1 MEKRSLF
8 IGAAI
13 GLLVANLPSF
23 LNHLSYFLTG
33 QISQMMYQGNWFLV
47 ALNVVGFLLFLIP
60 LKYRRKADW
69 RSFGVYS
76 AFIVSL
82 FVEMYGIPLTVY
94 LGSGLAGSTMTPL
107 NEALSF
113 QLLGNSFVMNWWMLT
128 GLVITLAGMSIV
140 AAGWYRIYNSEGL
153 VDTGIYSYSRHPQ
166 YLGIILIA
174 LGWFIG
180 WPTPLTALILPV
192 LCYEYLRLAR
202 KEEEEAEEEFGKEKY
217 DDYKQKTPFLI

>member
-1 MEKRSLF
+1 MERRSLF
-8 IGAAI
+8 IGAVL
-13 GLLVANLPSF
+13 GLFVANLPSF

-33 QISQMMYQGNWFLV
+33 QITQMMYQGNWFLV

-94 LGSGLAGSTMTPL
+94 LGSGLAGSTVTPL
-107 NEALSF
+107 NAVLSF

-140 AAGWYRIYNSEGL
+140 AAGWYRIYNSEEL

-217 DDYKQKTPFLI
+217 DDYRQKTPFMI